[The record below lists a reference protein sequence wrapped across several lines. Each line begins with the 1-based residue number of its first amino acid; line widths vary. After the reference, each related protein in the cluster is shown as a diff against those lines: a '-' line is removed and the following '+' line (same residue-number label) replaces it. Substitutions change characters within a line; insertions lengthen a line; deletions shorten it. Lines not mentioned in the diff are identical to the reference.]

1 MLKSSREKIAIAV
14 FILLLLGGLGLCIAY
29 ISGVGHNLNVAAST
43 IDDAAGELEGYSAF
57 VYKGTA
63 QPVAASTDP
72 ANPSAAADPKA
83 TQGDTS
89 VSSTLNQK
97 AQTDGEVTPSDE
109 TAEAQFDE
117 EEQEQQEQA
126 SDKEPLTLASLRTSY
141 LDKDAACYELA
152 VDNPH
157 AYDAYTVVR
166 VGKFSFGLITLHA
179 DDTPEAVLARVSEYK
194 QAEVDFILAITPSL
208 EIIQTLGEQAQE
220 QRAADEALAQRE
232 EALKNKQAQTEK
244 QAPNA
249 KATQESK
256 QPPETEAAA
265 GDKAEDSLSQQE
277 EPEKQYFSVN
287 DFSIVI
293 STQDEGL
300 LPGGVTVDGV
310 FYDDAALT
318 TELGTLLISPSKV
331 ITARDIAID

>member
-1 MLKSSREKIAIAV
+1 MLKSAREKIAIAV

-63 QPVAASTDP
+63 QPVVTTPADAS
-72 ANPSAAADPKA
+72 NPSDPNA
-83 TQGDTS
+83 SPSDTS

-97 AQTDGEVTPSDE
+97 AQTDGEVTPADE

-117 EEQEQQEQA
+117 EEQDAEEQT

-141 LDKDAACYELA
+141 LDKDAACFELA

-179 DDTPEAVLARVSEYK
+179 DDTPEVVLARVMEYK
-194 QAEVDFILAITPSL
+194 QAEVDFIMAITPSL
-208 EIIQTLGEQAQE
+208 EVVQVLDEQARQ
-220 QRAADEALAQRE
+220 QRTADEARAERE
-232 EALKNKQAQTEK
+232 EALASKQAATK
-244 QAPNA
+244 P
-249 KATQESK
+249 TQEKPAS
-256 QPPETEAAA
+256 EAESS
-265 GDKAEDSLSQQE
+265 AEDNPSQQE
-277 EPEKQYFSVN
+277 RPERQYFSVT
-287 DFSIVI
+287 DLSIVI

-318 TELGTLLISPSKV
+318 TELGTLLVSPSKV

>member
-1 MLKSSREKIAIAV
+1 MLKSAREKIAIAV

-63 QPVAASTDP
+63 QPVADPSSASTD
-72 ANPSAAADPKA
+72 SKSSQTDS
-83 TQGDTS
+83 S
-89 VSSTLNQK
+89 VSTALNQK
-97 AQTDGEVTPSDE
+97 AQSDGEVTPADE

-117 EEQEQQEQA
+117 EEQDAEEQT

-157 AYDAYTVVR
+157 AYDTYTVAR
-166 VGKFSFGLITLHA
+166 VGKFSFGLISLHV
-179 DDTPEAVLARVSEYK
+179 DDTPEMVLARVTEYK

-208 EIIQTLGEQAQE
+208 DIIQSLDEQARE
-220 QRAADEALAQRE
+220 QREADETLAQHE
-232 EALKNKQAQTEK
+232 ETLKDKQAQAEK
-244 QAPNA
+244 QSMAA
-249 KATQESK
+249 KQSQNGNQALESDAKTEPAAESDQTSQEI
-256 QPPETEAAA
+256 
-265 GDKAEDSLSQQE
+265 
-277 EPEKQYFSVN
+277 PEKQYFSLT
-287 DFSIVI
+287 DLSIVI

>member
-1 MLKSSREKIAIAV
+1 MLKSAREKIAIAV

-63 QPVAASTDP
+63 QPVAAPTDP
-72 ANPSAAADPKA
+72 SNPSAPSDPA
-83 TQGDTS
+83 TSQTDTS
-89 VSSTLNQK
+89 VSSALNQK
-97 AQTDGEVTPSDE
+97 AQSDGEVTPEDE

-117 EEQEQQEQA
+117 EEQGADEQT

-179 DDTPEAVLARVSEYK
+179 DDTPETVLARVTEYK

-208 EIIQTLGEQAQE
+208 ELLQTLDEQAQD
-220 QRAADEALAQRE
+220 QRAADEALAKRE
-232 EALKNKQAQTEK
+232 EALNNKQAETEK
-244 QAPNA
+244 QTPGTKAPQEDKQVPEA
-249 KATQESK
+249 KSATAAPTEDESA
-256 QPPETEAAA
+256 QPEV
-265 GDKAEDSLSQQE
+265 
-277 EPEKQYFSVN
+277 PEKHYFSVT
-287 DFSIVI
+287 DFSIVV

>member
-1 MLKSSREKIAIAV
+1 MLKSAREKIAIAV

-63 QPVAASTDP
+63 QPVADPSSASTD
-72 ANPSAAADPKA
+72 SKSSQTDS
-83 TQGDTS
+83 S
-89 VSSTLNQK
+89 VSTALNQK
-97 AQTDGEVTPSDE
+97 AQSDGELTPADE

-117 EEQEQQEQA
+117 EEQDAEEQT

-157 AYDAYTVVR
+157 AYDTYTVVR
-166 VGKFSFGLITLHA
+166 VGKFSFGLISLHV
-179 DDTPEAVLARVSEYK
+179 DDTPEMVLARVTEYK

-208 EIIQTLGEQAQE
+208 DIIQSLDEQARE
-220 QRAADEALAQRE
+220 QREADETLAQHE
-232 EALKNKQAQTEK
+232 ETLKDKQAQAEK
-244 QAPNA
+244 QSMAA
-249 KATQESK
+249 KQSQNGNQALESDAKTEPAAESDQTSQEI
-256 QPPETEAAA
+256 
-265 GDKAEDSLSQQE
+265 
-277 EPEKQYFSVN
+277 PEKQYFSLT
-287 DFSIVI
+287 DLSIVI

-300 LPGGVTVDGV
+300 LLGGVTVDGV